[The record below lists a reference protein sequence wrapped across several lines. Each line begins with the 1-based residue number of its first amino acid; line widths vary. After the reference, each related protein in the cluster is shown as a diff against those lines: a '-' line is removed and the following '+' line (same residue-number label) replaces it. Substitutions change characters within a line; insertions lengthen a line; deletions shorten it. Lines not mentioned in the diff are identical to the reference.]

1 MAGLRLALPIFMITT
16 YRDAEMTRKML
27 ESGAKALSCYC
38 ALVALLALAADP
50 AFAAGEVSNGPS
62 ELLFVA
68 QIVLLMLIGRLLGEV
83 MLRFKQPAV
92 MGQLIA
98 GLVLGPSV

>member
-1 MAGLRLALPIFMITT
+1 MTNSRSRLPWLCLAFAPL
-16 YRDAEMTRKML
+16 
-27 ESGAKALSCYC
+27 
-38 ALVALLALAADP
+38 ALVAGP
-50 AFAAGEVSNGPS
+50 AFAAGESPKGPS

-68 QIVLLMLIGRLLGEV
+68 QIMVLILVGRLLGEV

-98 GLVLGPSV
+98 GLMLGPSLLGAVMW